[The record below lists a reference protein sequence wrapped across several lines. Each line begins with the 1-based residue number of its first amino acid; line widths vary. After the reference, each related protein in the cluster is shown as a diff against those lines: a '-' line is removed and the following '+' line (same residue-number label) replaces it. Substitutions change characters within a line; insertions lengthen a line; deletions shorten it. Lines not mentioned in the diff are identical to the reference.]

1 MGKCKRFEV
10 KGFLNFLLEAEIRA
24 VPKTWK
30 KWIFTAPEKYGK
42 TQTFH
47 IYGFL
52 EYFGWSRNP
61 YNSQIMGKVNL
72 LNTGKVWENIEV
84 SQILHYLTDLELMR
98 THAIPNVSECAISH
112 NMEMFCGKPYP
123 SQAVVFLTKLE
134 VITKPK
140 QSTEYG

>member
-24 VPKTWK
+24 VPKTWE

-98 THAIPNVSECAISH
+98 THAIPNTIRNVQFSITWKCSAESH
-112 NMEMFCGKPYP
+112 ILPRLWFFWRN
-123 SQAVVFLTKLE
+123 
-134 VITKPK
+134 
-140 QSTEYG
+140 